1 MGFVHIRAF
10 KEMVNKDMW
19 KKAQRSEIQ
28 RGGGGEDVRA
38 SQVEE
43 QKGRMTQKKAAEGV
57 NLSVLGGGESAV
69 MRWCRRSFWKS
80 PFSSNHM
87 ELQEHHHHHHHHH
100 QVYSH
105 FCHFPIAPGRL
116 QYEAS
121 ALRTRAKLET
131 TPGCH
136 QGHPTHDPQLPSPD
150 TSDRRQRNANWG
162 GREIK

>member
-1 MGFVHIRAF
+1 MIHASGLTVSTHSTVSESLYRRRAASLAW
-10 KEMVNKDMW
+10 KRTDKIWVLCTSGLLRRWWTKICG

-57 NLSVLGGGESAV
+57 NLSALGDGESAV

-121 ALRTRAKLET
+121 ALRTRAKL
-131 TPGCH
+131 
-136 QGHPTHDPQLPSPD
+136 
-150 TSDRRQRNANWG
+150 
-162 GREIK
+162 